1 MDINTAEYIGSWQKN
16 ADMPHTELP
25 EFAFIGR
32 SNVGKSSLINM
43 LTQRNGL
50 AKTSSTPG
58 KTQSINLF
66 LLNKKIQFVDLPG
79 YGYAKLSKDKREIF
93 GKMMKHYL
101 HERVNMYC
109 LFVLIDLRIKP
120 QQIDM
125 DFINECGEHD
135 IPMALIGTK
144 ADKLKPAE
152 LEANKAAIDAKL
164 LEFWNELPPFFISSA
179 ETKVGR
185 DEVWNFIKGT
195 CKQNIMK
202 FTVLKIAEFDFC
214 FYAKT

>member
-93 GKMMKHYL
+93 GKMIKHYL

-120 QQIDM
+120 QQIDL

-164 LEFWNELPPFFISSA
+164 LEVWNELPPFFISSS
-179 ETKVGR
+179 ESKVGR
-185 DEVWNFIKGT
+185 DEIWGFIKGT
-195 CKQNIMK
+195 LPN
-202 FTVLKIAEFDFC
+202 
-214 FYAKT
+214 

>member
-93 GKMMKHYL
+93 GKMIKHYL
-101 HERVNMYC
+101 HERVNLYC

-164 LEFWNELPPFFISSA
+164 LEVWNELPPFFISSS
-179 ETKVGR
+179 ESKLGR
-185 DEVWNFIKGT
+185 DEIWKFIKGT
-195 CKQNIMK
+195 LPK
-202 FTVLKIAEFDFC
+202 
-214 FYAKT
+214 

>member
-93 GKMMKHYL
+93 GKMIKHYL

-152 LEANKAAIDAKL
+152 LEVNKAAIDAKL

-195 CKQNIMK
+195 LPK
-202 FTVLKIAEFDFC
+202 
-214 FYAKT
+214 

>member
-93 GKMMKHYL
+93 GKMIKHYL

-120 QQIDM
+120 QQIDL

-152 LEANKAAIDAKL
+152 LEVNKAAIDAKL
-164 LEFWNELPPFFISSA
+164 LEVWNELPPFFISSS
-179 ETKVGR
+179 ESKLGR
-185 DEVWNFIKGT
+185 DEIWKFIKGT
-195 CKQNIMK
+195 LPK
-202 FTVLKIAEFDFC
+202 
-214 FYAKT
+214 

>member
-1 MDINTAEYIGSWQKN
+1 MEINTAEYIGSWQKN

-93 GKMMKHYL
+93 GKMIKHYL
-101 HERVNMYC
+101 HERVNLFC

-120 QQIDM
+120 QQIDL
-125 DFINECGEHD
+125 DFINECGEHN
-135 IPMALIGTK
+135 IPMTLIGTK

-185 DEVWNFIKGT
+185 DEVWGFIKGT
-195 CKQNIMK
+195 LPK
-202 FTVLKIAEFDFC
+202 
-214 FYAKT
+214 

>member
-1 MDINTAEYIGSWQKN
+1 
-16 ADMPHTELP
+16 MPHTELP

-93 GKMMKHYL
+93 GKMIKHYL

-164 LEFWNELPPFFISSA
+164 LEFWNEIPPFFISSA

-195 CKQNIMK
+195 LPK
-202 FTVLKIAEFDFC
+202 
-214 FYAKT
+214 

>member
-1 MDINTAEYIGSWQKN
+1 MEINTAEYIGSWQKN
-16 ADMPHTELP
+16 ADMPHTEKP

-66 LLNKKIQFVDLPG
+66 LLNKQIQFVDLPG

-93 GKMMKHYL
+93 GKMIKHYL
-101 HERVNMYC
+101 HERVNLYC

-125 DFINECGEHD
+125 DFINECGEHNV
-135 IPMALIGTK
+135 PMALIGTK

-152 LEANKAAIDAKL
+152 LEANKAAIEAKL

-179 ETKVGR
+179 ETKLGR
-185 DEVWNFIKGT
+185 DEIWGFIKGT
-195 CKQNIMK
+195 LPK
-202 FTVLKIAEFDFC
+202 
-214 FYAKT
+214 

>member
-93 GKMMKHYL
+93 GKMIKHYL

-144 ADKLKPAE
+144 SDKLKPAE
-152 LEANKAAIDAKL
+152 LAANKAAIDAKL

-195 CKQNIMK
+195 LPK
-202 FTVLKIAEFDFC
+202 
-214 FYAKT
+214 

>member
-93 GKMMKHYL
+93 GKMIKHYL
-101 HERVNMYC
+101 HERVNLYC

-152 LEANKAAIDAKL
+152 LEANKEAIEAKL

-185 DEVWNFIKGT
+185 DEIWEFIKGT
-195 CKQNIMK
+195 LPK
-202 FTVLKIAEFDFC
+202 
-214 FYAKT
+214 

>member
-66 LLNKKIQFVDLPG
+66 LLKKKIQFVDLPG

-93 GKMMKHYL
+93 GKMIKHYL

-195 CKQNIMK
+195 LPK
-202 FTVLKIAEFDFC
+202 
-214 FYAKT
+214 

>member
-93 GKMMKHYL
+93 GKMIKHYL

-120 QQIDM
+120 QQIDL

-152 LEANKAAIDAKL
+152 LEVNKAAIDAKL
-164 LEFWNELPPFFISSA
+164 LEVWNELPPFFISSS
-179 ETKVGR
+179 ESKIGR
-185 DEVWNFIKGT
+185 DEIWEFIKGT
-195 CKQNIMK
+195 LPN
-202 FTVLKIAEFDFC
+202 
-214 FYAKT
+214 

>member
-1 MDINTAEYIGSWQKN
+1 
-16 ADMPHTELP
+16 
-25 EFAFIGR
+25 
-32 SNVGKSSLINM
+32 
-43 LTQRNGL
+43 
-50 AKTSSTPG
+50 
-58 KTQSINLF
+58 
-66 LLNKKIQFVDLPG
+66 
-79 YGYAKLSKDKREIF
+79 
-93 GKMMKHYL
+93 
-101 HERVNMYC
+101 MYC

-164 LEFWNELPPFFISSA
+164 LEFWNEIPPFFISSA
-179 ETKVGR
+179 ETKVGH

-195 CKQNIMK
+195 LPK
-202 FTVLKIAEFDFC
+202 
-214 FYAKT
+214 

>member
-93 GKMMKHYL
+93 GKMIKHYL

-152 LEANKAAIDAKL
+152 LEVNKAAIDAKL

-185 DEVWNFIKGT
+185 DEVWNFIKGSLP
-195 CKQNIMK
+195 K
-202 FTVLKIAEFDFC
+202 
-214 FYAKT
+214 

>member
-16 ADMPHTELP
+16 ADMPHTEVP

-93 GKMMKHYL
+93 GKMIKHYL

-120 QQIDM
+120 QQIDL

-164 LEFWNELPPFFISSA
+164 LEVWNELPPFFISSS
-179 ETKVGR
+179 ESKVGR
-185 DEVWNFIKGT
+185 DEIWKFIKGT
-195 CKQNIMK
+195 LPK
-202 FTVLKIAEFDFC
+202 
-214 FYAKT
+214 

>member
-93 GKMMKHYL
+93 GKMIKHYL
-101 HERVNMYC
+101 HERVNLYC

-120 QQIDM
+120 QQIDL
-125 DFINECGEHD
+125 DFINECGEHN

-164 LEFWNELPPFFISSA
+164 LEFWNQLPPFFISSA

-185 DEVWNFIKGT
+185 DEIWEFTKGPLP
-195 CKQNIMK
+195 K
-202 FTVLKIAEFDFC
+202 
-214 FYAKT
+214 

>member
-93 GKMMKHYL
+93 GKMIKHYL
-101 HERVNMYC
+101 HERVNLYC

-120 QQIDM
+120 QQIDL
-125 DFINECGEHD
+125 DFINECGEHN
-135 IPMALIGTK
+135 IPMTLIGTK

-152 LEANKAAIDAKL
+152 LEVNKAAIDAKL

-185 DEVWNFIKGT
+185 DEVWGFIKGT
-195 CKQNIMK
+195 LPK
-202 FTVLKIAEFDFC
+202 
-214 FYAKT
+214 

>member
-1 MDINTAEYIGSWQKN
+1 MNPSSNTPIFADAKSQQMDINTAEYIGSWQKN
-16 ADMPHTELP
+16 ADLPHTELP

-93 GKMMKHYL
+93 GKMIKHYL
-101 HERVNMYC
+101 HERVNLYC

-120 QQIDM
+120 QQIDL
-125 DFINECGEHD
+125 DFINECGEHN
-135 IPMALIGTK
+135 IPMTLIGTK

-185 DEVWNFIKGT
+185 DEVWGFIKGT
-195 CKQNIMK
+195 LPK
-202 FTVLKIAEFDFC
+202 
-214 FYAKT
+214 

>member
-32 SNVGKSSLINM
+32 SNVGKSRLINM

-93 GKMMKHYL
+93 GKMIKHYL
-101 HERVNMYC
+101 HERVNLYC

-120 QQIDM
+120 QQIDL
-125 DFINECGEHD
+125 DFINECGEHN
-135 IPMALIGTK
+135 IPMTLIGTK

-152 LEANKAAIDAKL
+152 LEVNKAAIDAKL

-185 DEVWNFIKGT
+185 DEVWGFIKGT
-195 CKQNIMK
+195 LPK
-202 FTVLKIAEFDFC
+202 
-214 FYAKT
+214 

>member
-93 GKMMKHYL
+93 GKMIKHYL
-101 HERVNMYC
+101 HERVNLYC

-120 QQIDM
+120 QQIDL
-125 DFINECGEHD
+125 DFINECGEHN

-164 LEFWNELPPFFISSA
+164 LEFWSELPPFFISSA

-185 DEVWNFIKGT
+185 DEIWEFTKGPLP
-195 CKQNIMK
+195 K
-202 FTVLKIAEFDFC
+202 
-214 FYAKT
+214 

>member
-66 LLNKKIQFVDLPG
+66 LLNRKIQFVDLPG

-93 GKMMKHYL
+93 GKMIKHYL
-101 HERVNMYC
+101 HERVNLYC

-195 CKQNIMK
+195 LQK
-202 FTVLKIAEFDFC
+202 
-214 FYAKT
+214 

>member
-93 GKMMKHYL
+93 GKMIKHYL
-101 HERVNMYC
+101 HERVNLFC

-120 QQIDM
+120 QQIDL
-125 DFINECGEHD
+125 DFINECGEHN

-152 LEANKAAIDAKL
+152 LEANKAAIDAAL
-164 LEFWNELPPFFISSA
+164 LEVWNELPPFFISSA
-179 ETKVGR
+179 ESKLGSKEIWEFT
-185 DEVWNFIKGT
+185 KGT
-195 CKQNIMK
+195 LPK
-202 FTVLKIAEFDFC
+202 
-214 FYAKT
+214 

>member
-1 MDINTAEYIGSWQKN
+1 MEINTAEYIGSWQKN

-66 LLNKKIQFVDLPG
+66 LLNKQIQFVDLPG
-79 YGYAKLSKDKREIF
+79 YGYAKVSKDQREVF
-93 GKMMKHYL
+93 GKMIKYYL
-101 HERVNMYC
+101 RDRVNLFC
-109 LFVLIDLRIKP
+109 LFVLVDLRIKP
-120 QQIDM
+120 QAIDLS
-125 DFINECGEHD
+125 FINECGENG

-144 ADKLKPAE
+144 ADKLKASELAE
-152 LEANKAAIDAKL
+152 NKAAIEQAL
-164 LEFWNELPPFFISSA
+164 LEVWEELPPFFISSS
-179 ETKVGR
+179 ETKAGR
-185 DEVWNFIKGT
+185 DDIWDFIKGT
-195 CKQNIMK
+195 
-202 FTVLKIAEFDFC
+202 LPR
-214 FYAKT
+214 

>member
-1 MDINTAEYIGSWQKN
+1 MI
-16 ADMPHTELP
+16 
-25 EFAFIGR
+25 
-32 SNVGKSSLINM
+32 
-43 LTQRNGL
+43 
-50 AKTSSTPG
+50 
-58 KTQSINLF
+58 
-66 LLNKKIQFVDLPG
+66 
-79 YGYAKLSKDKREIF
+79 
-93 GKMMKHYL
+93 KHYL

-164 LEFWNELPPFFISSA
+164 LEVWNELPPFFISSS
-179 ETKVGR
+179 ESKLGR
-185 DEVWNFIKGT
+185 DEIWKFIKGT
-195 CKQNIMK
+195 LPK
-202 FTVLKIAEFDFC
+202 
-214 FYAKT
+214 

>member
-93 GKMMKHYL
+93 GKMIKHYL
-101 HERVNMYC
+101 HERVNLYC

-144 ADKLKPAE
+144 ADKLKPTE
-152 LEANKAAIDAKL
+152 LEANKAAIEAKL

-185 DEVWNFIKGT
+185 DEVWGFIKGT
-195 CKQNIMK
+195 LPK
-202 FTVLKIAEFDFC
+202 
-214 FYAKT
+214 

>member
-1 MDINTAEYIGSWQKN
+1 MNINTAEYIGSWQKN

-93 GKMMKHYL
+93 GKMIKHYL
-101 HERVNMYC
+101 YERVNLYC

-120 QQIDM
+120 QQIDL
-125 DFINECGEHD
+125 DFINECGEHN
-135 IPMALIGTK
+135 IPITLIGTK

-152 LEANKAAIDAKL
+152 LEANKTAIDAKL

-185 DEVWNFIKGT
+185 EEVWEFIKGT
-195 CKQNIMK
+195 LPK
-202 FTVLKIAEFDFC
+202 
-214 FYAKT
+214 

>member
-93 GKMMKHYL
+93 GKMIKHDL
-101 HERVNMYC
+101 HERVNLYC

-195 CKQNIMK
+195 LPK
-202 FTVLKIAEFDFC
+202 
-214 FYAKT
+214 

>member
-1 MDINTAEYIGSWQKN
+1 
-16 ADMPHTELP
+16 
-25 EFAFIGR
+25 
-32 SNVGKSSLINM
+32 
-43 LTQRNGL
+43 
-50 AKTSSTPG
+50 
-58 KTQSINLF
+58 
-66 LLNKKIQFVDLPG
+66 
-79 YGYAKLSKDKREIF
+79 
-93 GKMMKHYL
+93 
-101 HERVNMYC
+101 
-109 LFVLIDLRIKP
+109 
-120 QQIDM
+120 M

-195 CKQNIMK
+195 LPK
-202 FTVLKIAEFDFC
+202 
-214 FYAKT
+214 

>member
-93 GKMMKHYL
+93 GKMIKHYL
-101 HERVNMYC
+101 HERVNLYC

-120 QQIDM
+120 QQIDL
-125 DFINECGEHD
+125 DFINECGEHN
-135 IPMALIGTK
+135 IPITLIGTK

-185 DEVWNFIKGT
+185 EEVWEFIKGT
-195 CKQNIMK
+195 LPK
-202 FTVLKIAEFDFC
+202 
-214 FYAKT
+214 

>member
-32 SNVGKSSLINM
+32 STVGKSSLINM

-93 GKMMKHYL
+93 GKMIKHYL

-120 QQIDM
+120 QQIDL

-152 LEANKAAIDAKL
+152 LEVNKAAIDAKL
-164 LEFWNELPPFFISSA
+164 LEVWNELPPFFISSS
-179 ETKVGR
+179 ESKLGR
-185 DEVWNFIKGT
+185 DEIWKFIKGT
-195 CKQNIMK
+195 LPK
-202 FTVLKIAEFDFC
+202 
-214 FYAKT
+214 

>member
-93 GKMMKHYL
+93 GKMIKHYL
-101 HERVNMYC
+101 HERVNLYC

-120 QQIDM
+120 QQIDL
-125 DFINECGEHD
+125 DFINECGEHN

-185 DEVWNFIKGT
+185 DEVWEFTKGT
-195 CKQNIMK
+195 
-202 FTVLKIAEFDFC
+202 L
-214 FYAKT
+214 AK

>member
-93 GKMMKHYL
+93 GKMIKHYL
-101 HERVNMYC
+101 HERVNLYC

-125 DFINECGEHD
+125 DFINECGEHN

-152 LEANKAAIDAKL
+152 LEVNKAAIDAKL
-164 LEFWNELPPFFISSA
+164 LEVWNELPPFFISSS
-179 ETKVGR
+179 ESKLGR
-185 DEVWNFIKGT
+185 DEIWKFIKGT
-195 CKQNIMK
+195 LPN
-202 FTVLKIAEFDFC
+202 
-214 FYAKT
+214 